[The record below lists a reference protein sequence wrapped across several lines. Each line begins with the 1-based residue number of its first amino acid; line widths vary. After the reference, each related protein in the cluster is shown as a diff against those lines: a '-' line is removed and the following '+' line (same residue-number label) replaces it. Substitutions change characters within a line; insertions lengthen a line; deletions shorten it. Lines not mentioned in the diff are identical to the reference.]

1 MFSSLWHLKT
11 HSERIYFSSPD
22 LAECLSAAAAGVGV
36 RPKENFWRE
45 YSRGFP
51 HQKKNEKKLNCCSF
65 LVFVKRAKKVES
77 SFTD

>member
-22 LAECLSAAAAGVGV
+22 LTECLSAAAAGVGV
-36 RPKENFWRE
+36 RPKENLGRNILVD
-45 YSRGFP
+45 SHIR
-51 HQKKNEKKLNCCSF
+51 KNEKKLNCCSF

-77 SFTD
+77 SLTD